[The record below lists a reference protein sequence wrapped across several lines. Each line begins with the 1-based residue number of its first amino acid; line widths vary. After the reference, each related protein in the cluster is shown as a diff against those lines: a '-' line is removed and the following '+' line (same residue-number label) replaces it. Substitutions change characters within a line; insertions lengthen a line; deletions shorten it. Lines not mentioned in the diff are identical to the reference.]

1 MGRGEGAVP
10 TKGVGGYRPT
20 TNWREISVRRRSVA
34 ARQVLACIIVSG
46 VVIVAAG
53 ILLTVLGFLVI
64 ASQCPFMWREG
75 AGSCYYLAPHNASW
89 EEGRS
94 YCTSQSAALLHLHS
108 RTEADFITEVMSGR
122 SWLGARRKR
131 GRDNVW
137 AWTDSGKAL
146 NYTRWTGS
154 EPASLQQDLCAAV
167 EPGGAWLAVACSDGD
182 TAYVICDYV
191 PGYNPSCWWDPWWR
205 CAAWWCLC
213 SAWRS
218 ASGGESSSPRT
229 LRRSPTTRTTIDR
242 WRRLQVWSIQ
252 ASPEHRCIQR
262 PLPLLPPPPPSPTP
276 PPHPPPP
283 CPSLQPPPPSPPLP
297 LPPPPPL
304 HLKSLPHRRQEC
316 TTTTFSS
323 SSSSMAADGGD
334 EEVGRVGGLKAR
346 VIGCLG
352 EAECW
357 GMRGKGLVG

>member
-20 TNWREISVRRRSVA
+20 INWREISVRRRSVA

-108 RTEADFITEVMSGR
+108 RTEAEFITEVMSGR
-122 SWLGARRKR
+122 SWLGARRKH
-131 GRDNVW
+131 GRDNAW
-137 AWTDSGKAL
+137 AWADSGTPL
-146 NYTRWTGS
+146 NYTRWAGS

-167 EPGGAWLAVACSDGD
+167 EPSGAWVAVACSDGE

-191 PGYNPSCWWDPWWR
+191 PGYNPFMLVGPVVAVCGVVVLVLSVEVCVRRREFITKNPEAITDDQDDDRQVEAPSGVVNPGFSR
-205 CAAWWCLC
+205 AQVFPASSAPPAATT
-213 SAWRS
+213 AFTT
-218 ASGGESSSPRT
+218 SSSTPSSSLST
-229 LRRSPTTRTTIDR
+229 PPATTTI
-242 WRRLQVWSIQ
+242 
-252 ASPEHRCIQR
+252 
-262 PLPLLPPPPPSPTP
+262 
-276 PPHPPPP
+276 
-283 CPSLQPPPPSPPLP
+283 
-297 LPPPPPL
+297 
-304 HLKSLPHRRQEC
+304 
-316 TTTTFSS
+316 TTTTPATTTSS
-323 SSSSMAADGGD
+323 PP
-334 EEVGRVGGLKAR
+334 EVIAT
-346 VIGCLG
+346 
-352 EAECW
+352 
-357 GMRGKGLVG
+357 

>member
-1 MGRGEGAVP
+1 MFLMYKQYADKNPDKMGRGEGAVP

-242 WRRLQVWSIQ
+242 WTRESLITATGTSRRRRRRRRSRAEAAAVAGSRRRRHNRRSNPRP
-252 ASPEHRCIQR
+252 ASPSE
-262 PLPLLPPPPPSPTP
+262 PSPACRRREERRHPNPTHRTP
-276 PPHPPPP
+276 SQEYR
-283 CPSLQPPPPSPPLP
+283 PSLSPRAAKGRRRRRRRSRRRRRRRVQV
-297 LPPPPPL
+297 
-304 HLKSLPHRRQEC
+304 LKWR
-316 TTTTFSS
+316 
-323 SSSSMAADGGD
+323 
-334 EEVGRVGGLKAR
+334 
-346 VIGCLG
+346 
-352 EAECW
+352 
-357 GMRGKGLVG
+357 